1 MEIRRKEVLQ
11 HLVNNGFSKE
21 QAKFAYTNI
30 KNALRNAG
38 LRGNDLRQS
47 ARRNLIRSTE
57 SLPVE
62 KPRFKQLDG
71 VSSPITPKTALQLNP
86 QKNIEVKI
94 SVNPNTSPTFEGS
107 FSSAFGKARKGG
119 YKTFFWN
126 GKEYSTELAEQ
137 KTPKDPKTERV
148 NERSASASTSSV
160 SNFIPDLKKNIQNA
174 GAKVIKE
181 YENSKP
187 YGFTFKPEFTKH
199 VEIKAPETQFETV
212 LEMAAKD

>member
-1 MEIRRKEVLQ
+1 MEIRRKEALQ

-21 QAKFAYTNI
+21 QARFVYTKM

-62 KPRFKQLDG
+62 KPRFKQLDR
-71 VSSPITPKTALQLNP
+71 VSSPIITPKTAVQLNP

-126 GKEYSTELAEQ
+126 GREYSTELAEQ
-137 KTPKDPKTERV
+137 KTPKAEVDVQAILDKARNEEVGMLAKVQDINTKV
-148 NERSASASTSSV
+148 NERSSS
-160 SNFIPDLKKNIQNA
+160 
-174 GAKVIKE
+174 KE